1 VDKGLAVVLTAVVGG
16 ILALQAPINA
26 ELGRATGSIAA
37 ALVSFTVGTL
47 ALAIIVVASG
57 DASDLGSTLDVRWYY
72 LVGGLLGAIYV
83 TTALITVKTIGAGG
97 VAAATITGQLAASIV
112 IDRLGVLGLSQVP
125 VTASRLA
132 GVGLLLAGTYL
143 IVR

>member
-1 VDKGLAVVLTAVVGG
+1 VDRGLAVILTAVVGG

-26 ELGRATGSIAA
+26 ELGRATGSLAA
-37 ALVSFTVGTL
+37 ALVSFSVGTA
-47 ALAIIVVASG
+47 ALAVIVVAAG
-57 DASDLGSTLDVRWYY
+57 DAGGLSSTFDVSWYY

-83 TTALITVKTIGAGG
+83 TTALIMVRTIGAGG

-112 IDRLGVLGLSQVP
+112 IDRLGLFGLAETP
-125 VTASRLA
+125 LTTSRVA
-132 GVGLLLAGTYL
+132 GVVLLLAGTAL